1 MRLAAGGRTVRPE
14 STEEG
19 KPERPWRSQ
28 DLPIQKL
35 LPEVLEKVT
44 SHPNLVLQ
52 AETGAGKT
60 TMVPLAVL
68 DSGKIPGR
76 ILVLQPRRIVC
87 IEAAKRMAQMWGEN
101 VGFTVGYRIRHDS
114 CCGPNTRLEIIT
126 EGILLR
132 MLQNNPTLEGIG
144 AIFFDE
150 FHERNLD
157 CDMSLTLAL
166 QTQRKFNPELRLI
179 VMSATLG
186 GLGERLRELMGCPL
200 VYSEGRCFPVEVK
213 HVGNM
218 GELAFQHQA
227 LRDHELEYFV
237 ADQVVKAVKE
247 HEGDIL
253 VFLPGEGEIMYTWAA
268 LNNLGYGDGS
278 EPKNLSWQARQIMEE
293 GQADPSNCVEV
304 VPLYGSM
311 SRDDQELALKPRE
324 GWRKVLLATPIAES
338 SLTLPGIKVVIDTG
352 LRRTVFTDPNTGIT
366 FMRTVPVS
374 AASADQRKGRA
385 GRVSAG
391 FCYRVWNEREQERLQ
406 EQDQPELHLG
416 DLCSCVLDLSLASCC
431 SETAIAG
438 LPWVDPPQEKQLK
451 DACALL
457 ARIKAIEHLE
467 GEDGRMLDEWQLTD
481 RGRQLSRF
489 PLHPRLAHMILQARH
504 VSKACVI
511 DACHLAALL
520 EDKEILR
527 GGRQKY
533 GCDAQVRL
541 DAFKEALARDRIE
554 VSERKESKLMKD
566 VNSFVKRRASR
577 TSSQLQR
584 LARVEEL
591 EEGAGSWGGSVGVL
605 IAWACPELVAEK
617 QTAMSRKQKSDAKWG
632 IVSYRTFSGNE
643 CRIQKDALTS
653 SQHIAIAKAQDT
665 KVFLAAEVH
674 RPTLWKYGIDIDRPA
689 SHAIHVEAEQEN
701 DEEAVEPGA
710 EEISVAQMATIEE
723 LCSVDGKQMLKGTG
737 LTTWGDLQKRLRR
750 FTNGELRRINEARS
764 LEAGVP
770 KFRKLDNLMEYL
782 RVQAA

>member
-1 MRLAAGGRTVRPE
+1 
-14 STEEG
+14 
-19 KPERPWRSQ
+19 
-28 DLPIQKL
+28 
-35 LPEVLEKVT
+35 
-44 SHPNLVLQ
+44 
-52 AETGAGKT
+52 
-60 TMVPLAVL
+60 MVPLAVL

-87 IEAAKRMAQMWGEN
+87 IEAAKRMAQMWGET
-101 VGFTVGYRIRHDS
+101 VGQTVGYRIRHDNN
-114 CCGPNTRLEIIT
+114 CGPNTQLEIIT

-166 QTQRKFNPELRLI
+166 QTQTKYNPELRLV

-186 GLGERLRELMGCPL
+186 GLGDRLSQLMRCPL
-200 VYSEGRCFPVEVK
+200 VFSEGRCFPVDVN

-227 LRDHELEYFV
+227 LRDHELECFV
-237 ADQVVKAVKE
+237 AGQVANAIKK

-253 VFLPGEGEIMYTWAA
+253 VFLPGEAEIMYTWAE

-293 GQADPSNCVEV
+293 GQADPSKCIDVI
-304 VPLYGSM
+304 PLYGSM
-311 SRDDQELALKPRE
+311 SREDQELALQPRE

-385 GRVSAG
+385 GRVSPG
-391 FCYRVWNEREQERLQ
+391 TCYRVWNEKEQERLQ

-416 DLCSCVLDLSLASCC
+416 DLCSCVLDLSLANCC
-431 SETAIAG
+431 SETAIAE
-438 LPWVDPPQEKQLK
+438 LPWVDPPQKKQLK
-451 DACALL
+451 EACALL

-467 GEDGRMLDEWQLTD
+467 GENGIMLDEWQLTD

-504 VSKACVI
+504 ISKACVI

-527 GGRQKY
+527 GGKQKY
-533 GCDAQVRL
+533 GCDAQIRL
-541 DAFKEALARDRIE
+541 DAFKEALARDLIK
-554 VSERKESKLMKD
+554 VSERKKESKLVAD
-566 VNSFVKRRASR
+566 VNSFVKRRVSR
-577 TSSQLQR
+577 TSQQLLR
-584 LARVEEL
+584 LAKVGEL
-591 EEGAGSWGGSVGVL
+591 KEDTCSWGGSVGVL
-605 IAWACPELVAEK
+605 IAWACPELLAEK
-617 QTAMSRKQKSDAKWG
+617 QKAMSKKQKSDARWG
-632 IVSYRTFSGNE
+632 IVNYRTHSGNE
-643 CRIQKDALTS
+643 CRIQKDNLTE
-653 SQHIAIAKAQDT
+653 SQHIAIAKAHDT

-674 RPTLWKYGIDIDRPA
+674 RPTLWKYGIDIERP
-689 SHAIHVEAEQEN
+689 SEHAIHLEAKPED
-701 DEEAVEPGA
+701 DEEIVAA
-710 EEISVAQMATIEE
+710 RTEEISGAQMATIEE

-737 LTTWGDLQKRLRR
+737 LTTWDDLQKRLRR
-750 FTNGELRRINEARS
+750 FTNGELKRINAARS
-764 LEAGVP
+764 LETSVP
-770 KFRKLDNLMEYL
+770 KLRKLDNLMEYL